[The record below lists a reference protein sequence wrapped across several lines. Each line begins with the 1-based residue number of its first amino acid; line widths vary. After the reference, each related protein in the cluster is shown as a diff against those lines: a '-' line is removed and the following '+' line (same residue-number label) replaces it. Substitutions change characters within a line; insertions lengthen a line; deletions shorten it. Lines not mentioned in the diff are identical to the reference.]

1 MSTLSEEKPKPDW
14 RDVIRKQLTLKNV
27 ALAISMLI
35 IVGSGAFLFM
45 ILVKWIQFPTKEQ
58 NDAWIGMG
66 TIIFHLIASFN
77 SPFRPLA
84 EYNSQ
89 ILNAMFTL
97 SALLAHPSRAYHF
110 MNAIYLLWPNTSPQ
124 KGDEEKIAQRIE
136 IVEKAFPNVVVRPR
150 GLPPPAGTAK
160 DPQNLSTSAVSFFW
174 IIIILNLNCIFQY
187 PLAACMWAWAS
198 NYPARPGAVVYTFLV
213 LSFSCAMIAVIWLVL
228 IERRV
233 KRARAK
239 LSAIEIVSD
248 SATGG
253 SLENSGDCV
262 TLVAREGD
270 KAQDGSATSSGSHEV
285 TSDNV

>member
-1 MSTLSEEKPKPDW
+1 MLNAKPKVDW
-14 RDVIRKQLTLKNV
+14 GAVIRKNLTWKNV
-27 ALAISMLI
+27 AIGVSMLI

-58 NDAWIGMG
+58 NDAWI
-66 TIIFHLIASFN
+66 
-77 SPFRPLA
+77 

-110 MNAIYLLWPNTSPQ
+110 MNALYLLWPSMSPQ
-124 KGDEEKIAQRIE
+124 KGNGEKIAQRVE
-136 IVEKAFPNVVVRPR
+136 SVEKAFPYVVVRPR
-150 GLPPPAGTAK
+150 GLPPPASTAK
-160 DPQNLSTSAVSFFW
+160 DPENLSTSAVSFFW
-174 IIIILNLNCIFQY
+174 IIVILNLNCIFQY

-213 LSFSCAMIAVIWLVL
+213 LSFSCAMIALVWLVL

-239 LSAIEIVSD
+239 LGAIEVDAD
-248 SATGG
+248 SATAV
-253 SLENSGDCV
+253 SLENPGGV
-262 TLVAREGD
+262 
-270 KAQDGSATSSGSHEV
+270 
-285 TSDNV
+285 